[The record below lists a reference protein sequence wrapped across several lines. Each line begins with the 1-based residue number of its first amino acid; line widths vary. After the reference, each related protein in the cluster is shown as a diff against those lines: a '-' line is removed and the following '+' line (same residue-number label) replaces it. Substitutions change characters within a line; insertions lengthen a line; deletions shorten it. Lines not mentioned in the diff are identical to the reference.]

1 MSKSLPARAMAAK
14 ALAAV
19 CNGESLARALP
30 AQLEDAA
37 SEQRPFI
44 QELVYGSLRE
54 WPRLAAIARQLLRKP
69 LRSKDHD
76 IHALIMLGLHQL
88 SSLSTPDHAAVGE
101 TVAATRSLGKSWATG
116 LVNGCL
122 RSYQRDAAELESR
135 LTTPEQL
142 ALPDWFWQS
151 IDRQWP
157 GQAATIAAASR
168 SHPPLT
174 LRCNRSRISPELYHK
189 RLTEAGCSAHFSA
202 GVATAITLDPPRRV
216 EDIPGFADGLSSVQ
230 DASAQLAAQF
240 LEPQDGESI
249 LDACAAPGGKT
260 CHLLEWAPGA
270 KVLATDNNEQ
280 RLDSVAEN
288 ARRLGLT
295 PEMAV
300 LDASCADTVLAGRAF
315 DAILA
320 DVPCSATGVMRRN
333 PDIKI
338 TRSWSDIEGFAKQQR
353 SILAGLWPL
362 LRPGGRLLYVTCS
375 VLGEENDDVIAAVR
389 PDLDGCS
396 IAPLTSSAAVETK
409 YGLQTL
415 PCQGGGDGLYFSL
428 LVRNC

>member
-1 MSKSLPARAMAAK
+1 MSKSLPARAIAART
-14 ALAAV
+14 LAGV

-30 AQLEDAA
+30 TQLEGAA

-54 WPRLAAIARQLLRKP
+54 WPRLTAIARQLLRKP

-88 SSLSTPDHAAVGE
+88 SSLNTPDHAAVGE
-101 TVAATRSLGKSWATG
+101 TVAATRSLGKSWAAG

-122 RSYQRDAAELESR
+122 RNYQRDVDQIESR
-135 LTTPEQL
+135 LTTPEQQ
-142 ALPDWFWQS
+142 ALPDWFWQLLT
-151 IDRQWP
+151 RQWP
-157 GQAATIAAASR
+157 EQAATIATASR
-168 SHPPLT
+168 NHPPLT
-174 LRCNRSRISPELYHK
+174 LRCNRSRIGPGEYHQ
-189 RLTEAGCSAHFSA
+189 RLVEAGFSAHLSA
-202 GVATAITLDPPRRV
+202 DVATAITLDSPRRV

-240 LEPQDGESI
+240 INPQDGESI

-280 RLDSVAEN
+280 RLDRVAEN
-288 ARRLGLT
+288 ARRLGLA
-295 PEMAV
+295 PDMAV
-300 LDASCADTVLAGRAF
+300 LDASSADTALPGRSF

-338 TRSWSDIEGFAKQQR
+338 TRNRADIEGFADQQR
-353 SILAGLWPL
+353 KILVGLWPL

-375 VLGEENDDVIAAVR
+375 ILGEENDDVIAAVR
-389 PDLDGCS
+389 PELDGCS
-396 IAPLTSSAAVETK
+396 IAPLASSAAVETK

-428 LVRNC
+428 LVRDC